1 MNSFAYALILSILPV
16 SELRGGIPLAI
27 GTGINPLVAFLSAT
41 AVNIMIIPVIFF
53 FLDYF
58 HVHFM
63 KIRPYEK
70 LFTMYI
76 ERLRRKVETKTLGF
90 LLLFSFVA
98 VPLPGTGA
106 YTGCLLSWFFKM
118 QRKKSIYA
126 IALGVLTAGVVITLV
141 STGFFRLLL

>member
-1 MNSFAYALILSILPV
+1 MNSFLYALLLSVLPV

-27 GTGINPLVAFLSAT
+27 GTGINPVIAFLFAT
-41 AVNIMIIPVIFF
+41 AANIIMVPIIFF

-70 LFTMYI
+70 LFNLYLN
-76 ERLRRKVETKTLGF
+76 RLRKKVETKTLGF
-90 LLLFSFVA
+90 FLLFSFVA

-106 YTGCLLSWFFKM
+106 YTGCILSWFFQM
-118 QRKKSIYA
+118 QRKKSIYT
-126 IALGVLTAGVVITLV
+126 IALGVLTAGIVITLV
-141 STGFFRLLL
+141 STGFKFLL